1 MALLDDEEPARPA
14 RLEKIPLDPLGIAE
28 LQDYIAQ
35 LRAEIARAEAAI
47 AAKSGHRSAADAYF
61 RKPG

>member
-1 MALLDDEEPARPA
+1 MALLDEEEPRRPA

-28 LQDYIAQ
+28 LREYIAE
-35 LRAEIARAEAAI
+35 LTAEIARAEAAI
-47 AAKSGHRSAADAYF
+47 AAKSDHRSAADAFF